1 MHKIGQSGGSLS
13 RLLGPLLQTELPLV
27 KDLLRALA
35 KSALI
40 PLALKAADQ
49 QKKSFGRLAGCFFC
63 DSVTNFKWVNEWYH
77 ENS

>member
-13 RLLGPLLQTELPLV
+13 RLLGPLLQTGLPLV

-40 PLALKAADQ
+40 PLALKATDQ
-49 QKKSFGRLAGCFFC
+49 QKKSFGRLVGRFFY
-63 DSVTNFKWVNEWYH
+63 DSITNFK
-77 ENS
+77 